1 MQNINFKTNFKTFC
15 LNDDKNCVIK
25 INTADF
31 GILDRAEQ
39 AQAKLAELQEKAE
52 KIQNT
57 DGTNEPKYSV
67 LGEIDKA
74 IREQINYVFGADV
87 STPAFGTTYC
97 FSLCDGVP
105 MFENFINALLP
116 VIEADCMA
124 EAEKAKSNIGKYT
137 KQVPQLTK

>member
-1 MQNINFKTNFKTFC
+1 MQSINFKTNLKTFC
-15 LNDDKNCVIK
+15 LNDDKSKVIR

-39 AQAKLAELQEKAE
+39 SEEKLKELQQKAE
-52 KIQNT
+52 KVQNDENA
-57 DGTNEPKYSV
+57 DGRKYAI

-97 FSLCDGVP
+97 FSFCDGAP

-116 VIEADCMA
+116 IIEADCMA
-124 EAEKAKSNIGKYT
+124 ESEKIKANIGKYT

>member
-1 MQNINFKTNFKTFC
+1 MN
-15 LNDDKNCVIK
+15 NDENNVIR
-25 INTADF
+25 INTADL

-39 AQAKLAELQEKAE
+39 SEEKLKKLQQEAEKAQ
-52 KIQNT
+52 KIEDT
-57 DGTNEPKYSV
+57 DGRKYAIW
-67 LGEIDKA
+67 GELDRA

-97 FSLCDGVP
+97 FSFCDGVP

-116 VIEADCMA
+116 EIEKDCMA
-124 EAEKAKSNIGKYT
+124 ESEKMKANISKYT